1 MTVKEDIAKQI
12 ELGFSKEEII
22 ANLKANNHPPE
33 EILDGLKS
41 TDFRNVQNNAS
52 TGKTSASSIIFGI
65 IFLGVALVRI
75 GRAMSGN
82 ANVFTVVGIFTAIII
97 AIAYFMRR
105 N

>member
-33 EILDGLKS
+33 EILEGLK
-41 TDFRNVQNNAS
+41 TTNFTNVQNMAS
-52 TGKTSASSIIFGI
+52 TGKTSTSSIIFGV
-65 IFLGVALVRI
+65 IFLIVAIIRM

-82 ANVFTVVGIFTAIII
+82 ANVFTIVGIFTAIIL
-97 AIAYFMRR
+97 AIVYFTRR